1 MIYIYII
8 RRLYYKK
15 EIEVVIINMWGINWG
30 NMDGGFNRNCDYLLI
45 EKFSIV
51 IN

>member
-1 MIYIYII
+1 MIYIFII

-15 EIEVVIINMWGINWG
+15 EIEVVIIYIWGIKLG
-30 NMDGGFNRNCDYLLI
+30 NMDGGFNRSCDYLLI
-45 EKFSIV
+45 VNFSIV